1 MKIMKPN
8 KGKKNIQDYSILS
21 ISHILYSTTHICLVL
36 ILFLISYMII
46 CKVKDLTLQFLMDT
60 EQDEV

>member
-8 KGKKNIQDYSILS
+8 KEKKNIQDYSILS

-36 ILFLISYMII
+36 ILFLISYYDYMQSKRFNFAI
-46 CKVKDLTLQFLMDT
+46 LNGY
-60 EQDEV
+60 